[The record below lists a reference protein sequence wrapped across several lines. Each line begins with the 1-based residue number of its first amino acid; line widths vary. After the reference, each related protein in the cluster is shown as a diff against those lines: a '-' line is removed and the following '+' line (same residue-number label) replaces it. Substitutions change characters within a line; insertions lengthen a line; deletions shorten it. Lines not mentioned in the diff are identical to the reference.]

1 MDDDEVKQAIE
12 RLGSHEL
19 QRVLATLLLDST
31 VRVRDLLAC
40 VEQQGEAAE
49 WSRVSHANEIAHTV
63 AGFLLSNGDRSRFPN
78 KRLIEL
84 IREASRDGLI
94 QYSSFAKRALGI

>member
-1 MDDDEVKQAIE
+1 MRDDEIMQAIE

-19 QRVLATLLLDST
+19 QRALAILLLDST
-31 VRVRDLLAC
+31 VRVRDLLAG
-40 VEQQGEAAE
+40 VQQPGEAAP
-49 WSRVSHANEIAHTV
+49 WSTISHANEIAHTV

-78 KRLIEL
+78 ERLAEL

-94 QYSSFAKRALGI
+94 QYPSFAKRALGN